1 MAVSRQK
8 LNKKLLCVFAL
19 TALSACGGGS
29 DASSPTAQSPQTT
42 TIAASV
48 STTPNSPDVS
58 QTPVIVNKLSFTPL
72 DAGIQ
77 ACVAP
82 DSQIQFSSDT
92 GFTYSEAIQ
101 EQAFLEMINYLRC
114 LGIGPGNSVARSS
127 QIDSA
132 ADQHA
137 AYSLAN
143 NSVTHTEIPNS
154 PGYVGLN
161 PGARI
166 GTTGYPILANK
177 NEPYAWGE
185 VLAKTGSLAQE
196 SFDGL
201 TAAIYHRFVMLSPQF
216 TTAGIGLRRNPVN
229 NEMISVVDFAATSS
243 VNTNS
248 LVVYPAD
255 GQKNVPI
262 AFNSDYETPDPAP
275 DASFIGYPIS
285 LQTDRG
291 TALNIGSLELS
302 KKATGE
308 VVDAYVKG
316 FGNAQADGNL
326 ETHQAFVAAKKPL
339 DFDTEYQVKMTGTV
353 TGNSATNQVQIKV
366 WTFRTVAKQA
376 LAVAETNAL
385 VINKYARVKLA
396 GCDSKYTYNYT
407 SGLEVSIVSAGWM
420 QIKGLSKG
428 AQWVEVSDN
437 CGQQQR
443 VNLSVQ

>member
-1 MAVSRQK
+1 MSRQI
-8 LNKKLLCVFAL
+8 LNKKLLCLFSL
-19 TALSACGGGS
+19 TVLSACGGGS
-29 DASSPTAQSPQTT
+29 DASNPSSEAAQTA

-48 STTPNSPDVS
+48 STTPNDLA
-58 QTPVIVNKLSFTPL
+58 QGPVVASKLSFTPL

-92 GFTYSEAIQ
+92 GFTYSQAIQ
-101 EQAFLEMINYLRC
+101 EEAFLQMINYLRC
-114 LGIGPGNSVARSS
+114 LGIGPGNSVVRSS
-127 QIDSA
+127 QIDVA
-132 ADQHA
+132 AYQHA
-137 AYSLAN
+137 AYSLSN
-143 NSVTHTEIPNS
+143 NSVTHTEIPKT
-154 PGYVGLN
+154 PGFVGLN

-166 GTTGYPILANK
+166 GTTGYPTLANK

-216 TTAGIGLRRNPVN
+216 TSAGIGLRRNPIN
-229 NEMISVVDFAATSS
+229 NEMISVVDFAATAS
-243 VNTNS
+243 VTTNA

-255 GQKNVPI
+255 GQKNVPV

-275 DASFIGYPIS
+275 DAMFIGYPIS

-291 TALNIGSLELS
+291 TNLNLGTLELS

-308 VVDAYVKG
+308 VIDAYVKG
-316 FGNAQADGNL
+316 FGNAQVDGNL
-326 ETHQAFVAAKKPL
+326 ESHQAFIAAKKPL

-353 TGNSATNQVQIKV
+353 TGNGATNQVQIKV

-376 LAVAETNAL
+376 LAIAENNL
-385 VINKYARVKLA
+385 LGINQFARVKLA

-407 SGLEVSIVSAGWM
+407 SGLDVSIVSAGWM
-420 QIKGLSKG
+420 QIKGLAKG

-443 VNLSVQ
+443 VNLTVQ